1 MSVNNKPCFTYTTY
15 HEGEQKVLKIDASAC
30 SFPPS
35 IEYSELCLAKVIDI
49 LLTETG
55 ITTIII
61 SQLRDY
67 EYDYSQTSLLTELAL
82 LYKKLNKDER
92 YMYSNLVLDPNH
104 ERYVRGSYA
113 EFQRLISKRLKEDP
127 LAAFVELKRLER
139 REKVKYE
146 NLLDQRHAL
155 SQQAFIAML
164 LDVIQKV
171 EQLRLITLLM
181 PHTKESPDTKGYELG
196 KREIYG
202 NVFHPLTRPDFMYTK
217 LVSEFPEGNV
227 EESYEF
233 TSGVTSGPA
242 ASAAAGSDTCQVN
255 IFSFDNDIKI
265 MYHLT
270 PPEFRFRE
278 EIYELLDDAKRILSE
293 HKPTREEFVDPQR
306 MREVFFSIGR
316 DLLNDLIAQKGAQ
329 KGIKLSDEEIDQ
341 LAQALLRY
349 TVGFGLIELLLADP
363 KVQDVNINSPNGEL
377 PIFIVHQDYGDCYT
391 NIYPTRL
398 EVESW
403 ATKLRLISGR
413 PLDEANPI
421 LDTELKVPG
430 FSSRVA
436 ALSAPL
442 NPSGLA
448 FSFRRHRDYPWTF
461 PLYIQPK
468 VRMMNSLAAGL
479 LSFFIDNNA
488 ALLVA
493 GTRSSGKTSLLGSF
507 LVEIM
512 RKTRLITIEDTF
524 ELPQESMR
532 ALGYNIESLKVASA
546 LSSPGSEVDP
556 SIGIRST
563 LRLGDSA
570 IFVGEVR
577 SSLRGNEEVVLVE
590 NGSTKRVAIQSLE
603 HKPLH
608 SFFVPTLDEE
618 QKMKLQKL
626 TGFVKHPQRSQLLKI
641 TTKSGREVTV
651 TPDHSVFTHVN
662 FKIAAINSDQL
673 KVGDPII
680 IPAKIPCGFND
691 INHINLLEVLK
702 DNYRIEGAEPYIRKA
717 IAKVGWRKATKICGI
732 SDIYMYLRP
741 KGQLSRIPILH
752 FLKLM
757 RETNVEYTIE
767 NLHVKRGTSLSIP
780 AKFPINEN
788 ILRLIGYYLAEGNI
802 DGKKIQI
809 TNSKP
814 KIIEDVEEI
823 CQKEF
828 GFKIYK
834 RQVFG
839 LGTSIQMFITC
850 KPLADLFEYWGCG
863 RTSLYKRIPGFVFGL
878 TERKICA
885 LLKGMYS
892 GDGSFSSTKKAGN
905 MIRYFST
912 SKGLV
917 EDVGYALLS
926 TGIVCRFHD
935 RYLESGK
942 KFYTAEI
949 KQRKYTELFL
959 NKIGFTHKK
968 PELMIKS
975 FAHSEDDSVFFDPKE
990 LERYLTLPR
999 KYRHLRKTKCCSK
1012 DYLKRITEE
1021 VKCSDEIYNFAHGDF
1036 FIDKIKSVKIL
1047 NLNNP
1052 EYVYDLSVE
1061 STQRFIGGFG
1071 GILLHNTE
1079 AKALF
1084 EAMRVGAAANVV
1096 AGTIHA
1102 DSPYGIYDRVVNDIG
1117 VPKTSFKA
1125 IDIIVIAN
1133 PVISGLRKFKRV
1145 LRITEVRKEWDED
1158 PLKEGAFVDLMV
1170 YNPITDQLEVTD
1182 DLRNGNSDIL
1192 KRMAGR
1198 IKEFAGD
1205 WEAIWQNIELR
1216 ADAKQAIVD
1225 LFVEQSDPA
1234 LLEADFAV
1242 KANDM
1247 FHLISDKVK
1256 DKQGKLDS
1264 ARILFEYKEWLR
1276 KEGKKRKG

>member
-1 MSVNNKPCFTYTTY
+1 MEKKEENTKMPPAKSCFEYETY
-15 HEGEQKVLKIDASAC
+15 HEGENKLLKINVEKC
-30 SFPPS
+30 TFPPS
-35 IEYSELCLAKVIDI
+35 IEYSETCMAKVVDI
-49 LLTETG
+49 LMESSG
-55 ITTIII
+55 ITTIIL
-61 SQLRDY
+61 SQLREY
-67 EYDYSQTSLLTELAL
+67 EYDFSQTSLLLELAQ
-82 LYKKLNKDER
+82 LYRKLNKEER
-92 YMYSNLVLDPNH
+92 YLYSQLIANPAY
-104 ERYVRGSYA
+104 ERYLRGSYA
-113 EFQRLISKRLKEDP
+113 QFQNLVSKKLKEDP
-127 LAAFVELKRLER
+127 LAAYVELKRLEV
-139 REKVKYE
+139 REKVKLK
-146 NLLDQRHAL
+146 NTIDQRQAL
-155 SQQAFIAML
+155 SQQKFVQML
-164 LDVIQKV
+164 QEIIPRL
-171 EQLRLITLLM
+171 EQLKIIGLLL
-181 PHTKESPDTKGYELG
+181 PHTHDYAVG

-202 NVFHPLTRPDFMYTK
+202 TIFHPTTRPDFMYTR
-217 LVSEFPEGNV
+217 LISEFPDGELV
-227 EESYEF
+227 ESYEF
-233 TSGVTSGPA
+233 TSGNDTSQA
-242 ASAAAGSDTCQVN
+242 N
-255 IFSFDNDIKI
+255 IFRFDKDIKI

-270 PPEFRFRE
+270 PPEFQFTE
-278 EIYELLDDAKRILSE
+278 EEYGLLDDAKRIMSE
-293 HKPTREEFVDPQR
+293 HKPTREEFVDPER
-306 MREVFFSIGR
+306 MREVFFSIGK
-316 DLLNDLIAQKGAQ
+316 DLITDLIEHQQ
-329 KGIKLSDEEIDQ
+329 LTISEERVEQ

-349 TVGFGLIELLLADP
+349 TVGFGLIELLLSDH
-363 KVQDVNINSPNGEL
+363 KIQDVNINSPNGEL

-421 LDTELKVPG
+421 LDTELKVTG

-436 ALSAPL
+436 AITAPL

-461 PLYIQPK
+461 PLYMQPK
-468 VRMMNSLAAGL
+468 IRYMNTLSAGL
-479 LSFFIDNNA
+479 LSFLIDNA
-488 ALLVA
+488 ATILVA

-512 RKTRLITIEDTF
+512 RKTRLLTIEDTF

-532 ALGYNIESLKVASA
+532 KLGYNIESLKVASA
-546 LSSPGSEVDP
+546 LSAPGSEVDP

-577 SSLRGNEEVVLVE
+577 SSLRGTEEVVIIE
-590 NGSTKRVAIQSLE
+590 NGVTKRIAIQSFE
-603 HKPLH
+603 NKPLH

-626 TGFVKHPQRSQLLKI
+626 TGFVKHPMRSQLLKI

-651 TPDHSVFTHVN
+651 TPDHSVFTNVN

-673 KVGDPII
+673 KIGDPII

-691 INHINLLEVLK
+691 INYINLLEVFK
-702 DNYRIEGAEPYIRKA
+702 DDYRIEGAEPYIRKA
-717 IAKVGWRKATKICGI
+717 IAKVGWRKATKICEI

-741 KGQLSRIPILH
+741 KGQLSRIPISH
-752 FLKLM
+752 FLKLVS
-757 RETNVEYTIE
+757 ETKIEYNIE
-767 NLHVKRGTSLSIP
+767 DLRIKRGTSLSIP

-823 CQKEF
+823 CHREF

-834 RQVFG
+834 RRVFG
-839 LGTSIQMFITC
+839 LGTSIQMFISC

-863 RTSLYKRIPGFVFGL
+863 RTSLHKRIPGFVFGL
-878 TERKICA
+878 TEKKICA
-885 LLKGMYS
+885 LLQGMYS
-892 GDGSFSSTKKAGN
+892 GDGSFTSTKRAGN
-905 MIRYFST
+905 LIRYFST

-926 TGIVCRFHD
+926 AGIVCRFHD
-935 RYLESGK
+935 RDLESGK
-942 KFYTAEI
+942 KCYTAEI
-949 KQRKYTELFL
+949 KQRKYTESFL

-968 PELMIKS
+968 PKLMIKS
-975 FAHSEDDSVFFDPKE
+975 FAHSEDDSIFFDSKE
-990 LERYLTLPR
+990 LEKHLKLPR

-1021 VKCSDEIYNFAHGDF
+1021 VNCSDEIYDFTHGDF
-1036 FIDKIKSVKIL
+1036 FIDKIKAIEII
-1047 NLNNP
+1047 NLSEP
-1052 EYVYDLSVE
+1052 EYVYDLSVK
-1061 STQRFIGGFG
+1061 STERFIGGFG

-1102 DSPYGIYDRVVNDIG
+1102 DSPYGVYDRVVNDIG

-1125 IDIIVIAN
+1125 IDIIVTTN
-1133 PVISGLRKFKRV
+1133 PVISGLKKYKRI

-1170 YNPITDQLEVTD
+1170 YNPITDQLEITD
-1182 DLRNGNSDIL
+1182 ELRNGNSVIL
-1192 KRMAGR
+1192 KTMAGR

-1205 WEAIWQNIELR
+1205 WDAVWNNIQLR
-1216 ADAKQAIVD
+1216 SDCKQAIVD
-1225 LFVEQSDPA
+1225 LFLQTKDAS
-1234 LLEADFAV
+1234 LLEADFV
-1242 KANDM
+1242 IKANDI
-1247 FHLISDKVK
+1247 FHLVSDRVK
-1256 DKQGKLDS
+1256 EEKGKLDS
-1264 ARILFEYKEWLR
+1264 AAILFEYQDWLK
-1276 KEGKKRKG
+1276 KEGKRRKMG

>member
-1 MSVNNKPCFTYTTY
+1 MPLPTKSCFTYTTY
-15 HEGEQKVLKIDASAC
+15 HEGEQKVLKIDASSC

-92 YMYSNLVLDPNH
+92 YAYTGLVLDPNH
-104 ERYVRGSYA
+104 ERYIRGSYA

-171 EQLRLITLLM
+171 EQLRLIALLM

-233 TSGVTSGPA
+233 TSGVG
-242 ASAAAGSDTCQVN
+242 ASAATGTAGIDTCQVN

-278 EIYELLDDAKRILSE
+278 EIYELLDDAKRIMSE

-316 DLLNDLIAQKGAQ
+316 DLLNDLIVQKGAQ

-488 ALLVA
+488 AILVA

-570 IFVGEVR
+570 IIVGEVR
-577 SSLRGNEEVVLVE
+577 SKE
-590 NGSTKRVAIQSLE
+590 
-603 HKPLH
+603 
-608 SFFVPTLDEE
+608 
-618 QKMKLQKL
+618 
-626 TGFVKHPQRSQLLKI
+626 
-641 TTKSGREVTV
+641 
-651 TPDHSVFTHVN
+651 
-662 FKIAAINSDQL
+662 
-673 KVGDPII
+673 
-680 IPAKIPCGFND
+680 
-691 INHINLLEVLK
+691 
-702 DNYRIEGAEPYIRKA
+702 
-717 IAKVGWRKATKICGI
+717 
-732 SDIYMYLRP
+732 
-741 KGQLSRIPILH
+741 
-752 FLKLM
+752 
-757 RETNVEYTIE
+757 
-767 NLHVKRGTSLSIP
+767 SI
-780 AKFPINEN
+780 
-788 ILRLIGYYLAEGNI
+788 
-802 DGKKIQI
+802 
-809 TNSKP
+809 
-814 KIIEDVEEI
+814 
-823 CQKEF
+823 
-828 GFKIYK
+828 
-834 RQVFG
+834 
-839 LGTSIQMFITC
+839 
-850 KPLADLFEYWGCG
+850 
-863 RTSLYKRIPGFVFGL
+863 
-878 TERKICA
+878 
-885 LLKGMYS
+885 
-892 GDGSFSSTKKAGN
+892 
-905 MIRYFST
+905 
-912 SKGLV
+912 
-917 EDVGYALLS
+917 
-926 TGIVCRFHD
+926 
-935 RYLESGK
+935 
-942 KFYTAEI
+942 
-949 KQRKYTELFL
+949 
-959 NKIGFTHKK
+959 
-968 PELMIKS
+968 
-975 FAHSEDDSVFFDPKE
+975 
-990 LERYLTLPR
+990 
-999 KYRHLRKTKCCSK
+999 
-1012 DYLKRITEE
+1012 
-1021 VKCSDEIYNFAHGDF
+1021 
-1036 FIDKIKSVKIL
+1036 
-1047 NLNNP
+1047 
-1052 EYVYDLSVE
+1052 
-1061 STQRFIGGFG
+1061 
-1071 GILLHNTE
+1071 
-1079 AKALF
+1079 ALF

-1133 PVISGLRKFKRV
+1133 PVISGLKKFKRV

-1216 ADAKQAIVD
+1216 ANAKQAIVD
-1225 LFVEQSDPA
+1225 LFIEQNDPA